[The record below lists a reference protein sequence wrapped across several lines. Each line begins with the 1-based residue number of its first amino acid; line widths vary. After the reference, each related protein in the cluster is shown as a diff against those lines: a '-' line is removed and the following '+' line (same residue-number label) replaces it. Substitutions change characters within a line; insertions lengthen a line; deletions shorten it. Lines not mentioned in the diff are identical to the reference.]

1 MTSRGFRENRE
12 QAFQSLQN
20 YWQRQLLQEPNE
32 TTTTTTTIG
41 NRRRT
46 SQARHLPAAAQ
57 LGPQPVLYY
66 VPQAA
71 VTANNGELDKSDD
84 QIYESIYD
92 TRWRLMN
99 QVGRCFH
106 FYFKIIRYS
115 CVLGISDAF
124 FQVTFCCCVQFI
136 ATVIS

>member
-20 YWQRQLLQEPNE
+20 YWQRQLLQEPNDA
-32 TTTTTTTIG
+32 TG

-46 SQARHLPAAAQ
+46 SQARHLPAAAAAQ

-71 VTANNGELDKSDD
+71 VTPNNGELDKSDD

-99 QVGRCFH
+99 QVGRCF
-106 FYFKIIRYS
+106 
-115 CVLGISDAF
+115 
-124 FQVTFCCCVQFI
+124 QFLRLSAI
-136 ATVIS
+136 AVCSE

>member
-1 MTSRGFRENRE
+1 MTSRGFRENSE

-20 YWQRQLLQEPNE
+20 YWQRQLLQEPND
-32 TTTTTTTIG
+32 TSTIG

-99 QVGRCFH
+99 QVGRCFQ
-106 FYFKIIRYS
+106 FFKIIRYS
-115 CVLGISDAF
+115 CVLEISDVF
-124 FQVTFCCCVQFI
+124 FK
-136 ATVIS
+136 